1 MNQELTKRI
10 MRRIYA
16 VYVLRRATS
25 ARAVKLYALIVS
37 TASVA
42 SLVSVSNV
50 LANMP
55 SLLDIRATLAFTFA
69 AFLHTGALVQVFV
82 AVFLA
87 AMVALGAELFIRDQ
101 SDYVR
106 MRA

>member
-1 MNQELTKRI
+1 M
-10 MRRIYA
+10 M
-16 VYVLRRATS
+16 YVLRRATS
-25 ARAVKLYALIVS
+25 ARAVKLYVLLLS

-55 SLLDIRATLAFTFA
+55 SLLDIRATLAFTIS
-69 AFLHTGALVQVFV
+69 AFLHTGALVQLFV
-82 AVFLA
+82 AAFLA
-87 AMVALGAELFIRDQ
+87 AIVALGAEAFIKDR

-106 MRA
+106 MRV